1 MANVI
6 YGICLSS
13 NKYVKL
19 ITGTDPT
26 EHISLEKLEEMNL
39 EQWNYPLEELEHIIE
54 NDLDV
59 VLVDFSTEDREVFR
73 LCELNLEQILCEL
86 NLEQIASIEMK
97 EFSYEVVLGP
107 NTKQWW
113 VYDNDADEYCDP
125 PTEILERTTK
135 CSKNTD
141 IQQLYLKMIVSLEP
155 EWLNDKD
162 YRYDAEDTEI

>member
-1 MANVI
+1 MANAI

-13 NKYVKL
+13 NEYVKL
-19 ITGTDPT
+19 ITGTEPT

-39 EQWNYPLEELEHIIE
+39 EQWNYPLEEVEHIIE

-73 LCELNLEQILCEL
+73 LCEIDLAKI
-86 NLEQIASIEMK
+86 SSMKMK
-97 EFSYEVVLGP
+97 ENNYEVVLGP

-113 VYDNDADEYCDP
+113 VYDNDTDEYCDP

-141 IQQLYLKMIVSLEP
+141 IQQLYLEMIVSLEP
-155 EWLNDKD
+155 EWLNDKG
-162 YRYDAEDTEI
+162 YRYDVEGTEI